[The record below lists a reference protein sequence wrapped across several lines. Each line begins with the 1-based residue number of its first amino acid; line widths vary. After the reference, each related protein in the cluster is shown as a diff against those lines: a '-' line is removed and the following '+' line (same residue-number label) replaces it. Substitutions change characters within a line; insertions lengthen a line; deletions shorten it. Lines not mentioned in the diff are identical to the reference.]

1 MYQLESELENLE
13 IDNNQIISFLK
24 FLPISTFDDFPMV
37 CRYYNNALY
46 HYRNAEYELS
56 IFSFYLLY
64 IHILHCLI
72 LKKRLFQLDEIQKD
86 FKKFKQKIPSII
98 NPFHYSI
105 LHDKGKFVLFER
117 KDLEETHFEIA
128 DMRNDIH
135 NIGIIK
141 ESREMELFF
150 EKMLFVLNS
159 LYQPIINDL
168 IQKMNLIYEFQQDD
182 NNVIEDFLLSLTELE
197 FLKKQCFSSV

>member
-37 CRYYNNALY
+37 YRYYNNALH

-64 IHILHCLI
+64 MHILHCLI

-86 FKKFKQKIPSII
+86 FKKFNQKIPSII

-141 ESREMELFF
+141 ESREMELFLT
-150 EKMLFVLNS
+150 KMLFILNS
-159 LYQPIINDL
+159 LYPPILQDL
-168 IQKMNLIYEFQQDD
+168 VLKMNLESELKQEDTNIP
-182 NNVIEDFLLSLTELE
+182 EDFLLSINELSE
-197 FLKKQCFSSV
+197 LKKIIDF